1 MKMREPHTPSVWKRN
16 FWAARMLAVGVEVVR
31 DDQDGETVALL
42 AVGTPYLTSTY
53 WLALSAIW
61 ARRVPL
67 AACQRIHSVRV
78 SKRIWICRW
87 RERMSAPTRIRSNS
101 LSPVSFSHSSSVIG
115 D

>member
-1 MKMREPHTPSVWKRN
+1 MMKSDPPLLGLRRFLTSVEYCQFSNVSGPMKMREPHTPVVWNRN
-16 FWAARMLAVGVEVVR
+16 FCAARRLAVGVEVVR
-31 DDQDGETVALL
+31 DDQDGETWALL

-78 SKRIWICRW
+78 SKRIWI
-87 RERMSAPTRIRSNS
+87 
-101 LSPVSFSHSSSVIG
+101 
-115 D
+115 